1 MENDKTFEDVNFW
14 VNDLKELFDNEVEQ
28 DGLPSTY
35 WFQINLSCILR
46 ELKINN
52 DYLDELF
59 VEWEKD
65 KKKLKEK
72 MDDWSLSW
80 HERYKDHE
88 KINFY
93 NLDKEDFLAVKLY
106 KYNEN
111 YYLISSKTKMIMI

>member
-35 WFQINLSCILR
+35 WFQLNLSCILR

-59 VEWEKD
+59 VEWETD

-72 MDDWSLSW
+72 MDNWSLSSY
-80 HERYKDHE
+80 EKYKDYE
-88 KINFY
+88 KINLY
-93 NLDKEDFLAVKLY
+93 NLDEEDLLAVKLY

-111 YYLISSKTKMIMI
+111 YYLISCKTKMI